1 MSNDGLSELI
11 AYLEKVNAEVGRIE
25 AEGERALADEGQ
37 TAFQACLERKAALL
51 AGLAENSEEL
61 VEGIPGAMGD
71 DIAERLERFSTSAAT
86 ALRIGSV
93 FFMTALL
100 YPEEHKPGEPNDLEA
115 YIMEL
120 RGEGGGEG

>member
-37 TAFQACLERKAALL
+37 AAFQACLERKAALL

-71 DIAERLERFSTSAAT
+71 DIAGRLERFSTSAAT